1 MKRLTVKYENLSE
14 GDYVPS
20 EMCTIDRN
28 GEADDCTSCMDQCTE
43 CEQNCK
49 YCPIQKCFNKLGRLE
64 DKLEDG
70 TLIKLPV
77 PIGTPVYI
85 LCREGAYLNTSKF
98 RISDLPEWGKRVFK
112 TPEDALRV
120 SPDAVLCET
129 LKAAGYGKE
138 GKQ

>member
-1 MKRLTVKYENLSE
+1 MKRLTVKTGNSYGIANEDGKASYKI
-14 GDYVPS
+14 YVGP
-20 EMCTIDRN
+20 ELQGAI
-28 GEADDCTSCMDQCTE
+28 
-43 CEQNCK
+43 
-49 YCPIQKCFNKLGRLE
+49 NKLGRLE
-64 DKLEDG
+64 DKLENG
-70 TLIKLPV
+70 TLVKLPV

-85 LCREGAYLNTSKF
+85 LCREGAYLNTSRF

-138 GKQ
+138 QK